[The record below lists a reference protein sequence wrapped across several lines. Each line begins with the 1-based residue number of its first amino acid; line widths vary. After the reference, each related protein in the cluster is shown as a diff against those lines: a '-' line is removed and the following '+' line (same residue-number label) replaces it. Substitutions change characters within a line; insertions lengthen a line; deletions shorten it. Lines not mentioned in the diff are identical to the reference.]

1 MKFDKLAWLMHTD
14 EELMRLCYE
23 YGIESECELNM
34 SLLIG
39 SGITKLTN
47 RDHVETVLTSFEYDM
62 AYGGA

>member
-1 MKFDKLAWLMHTD
+1 MHTD
-14 EELMRLCYE
+14 EELMRLCYH

-47 RDHVETVLTSFEYDM
+47 RDHVETCLTGIEQELAF
-62 AYGGA
+62 G

>member
-1 MKFDKLAWLMHTD
+1 MHTD